1 MDRKFDFIAPVTA
14 LFALALGTAAVAA
27 PPNPQPNRLATLP
40 IGTYECSLPGD
51 ASGPA
56 WHRVP
61 DSDFKILN
69 ASSYE
74 AKGTSGVY
82 LLRGTQ
88 VTFTRGPMKGT
99 TMERVGRSMLRE
111 RQADGSLGRM
121 RCVRTGQA
129 G

>member
-1 MDRKFDFIAPVTA
+1 MDRKFDIVAPLAA

-27 PPNPQPNRLATLP
+27 PPTPQSNRLATLP
-40 IGTYECSLPGD
+40 IGAYECSLPGD

-56 WHRVP
+56 WHRIP
-61 DSDFKILN
+61 ESDFRILN

-74 AKGTSGVY
+74 AGGSTGVY

-88 VTFTRGPMKGT
+88 VTFTRGPMKGM

-111 RQADGSLGRM
+111 RQEDGSLGRM
-121 RCVRTGQA
+121 RCVRTGPTD
-129 G
+129 